1 MDGEPFPPP
10 PATDND
16 GQRFYL
22 KRLMKWA
29 ENAGVK
35 VDKLSRICYQYY
47 MFDLNYP
54 GIFLVYMILLTYTTK
69 MLVIGAD

>member
-35 VDKLSRICYQYY
+35 VDKLTKICHPYY
-47 MFDLNYP
+47 MFDYIYSLHDFVNLYNTNACNR
-54 GIFLVYMILLTYTTK
+54 F
-69 MLVIGAD
+69 